1 MYIIVRKK
9 GYDLSYAAILQ
20 RRMKIR
26 MNATYIRL
34 FYVCRLK
41 FDNDGS
47 RVSCQHHVLMI
58 TKAIWQP
65 LSLLLIISQKRSK
78 LLSMAVKILPPLIM
92 QYLLNISNNSAQTN
106 TVCVCTAVLIV
117 DSITTAMLYSF
128 CICYRCMIIS
138 KKRVDVCDNSKD
150 GG

>member
-1 MYIIVRKK
+1 MIYRMR
-9 GYDLSYAAILQ
+9 AILQ

-106 TVCVCTAVLIV
+106 TVCVCTAVT
-117 DSITTAMLYSF
+117 DSRFYHHCHALFFLYLLPLHDHL
-128 CICYRCMIIS
+128 
-138 KKRVDVCDNSKD
+138 KKESRRL
-150 GG
+150 